1 MKQSNSTHEDG
12 VCHRKTKFIEKIGIE
27 YPRFQIEK
35 LRTDRAFGFLKI
47 EIKTITMEAEN
58 TCG

>member
-12 VCHRKTKFIEKIGIE
+12 VCHRKAKFIEKIGNE

-35 LRTDRAFGFLKI
+35 F
-47 EIKTITMEAEN
+47 
-58 TCG
+58 